1 MSISTEIERLQTAKA
16 NIKTAIEEKGVTVGE
31 GTIDTYAELIS
42 KISSGVG
49 GKKYVEGTV
58 IFVDNTT
65 APTVEHNLGVVPTL
79 FLLLPDHG
87 IDYTIDA
94 ENAAIIVS
102 NEIIQTFVLNAA
114 VNVFGASFESRAA
127 YGTYGA
133 WFTANNGNLTETT
146 AKLPQ
151 RSASYR
157 YRTGVSY
164 KWIAVE

>member
-1 MSISTEIERLQTAKA
+1 MSIATEIERLQTAKA
-16 NIKTAIEEKGVTVGE
+16 DIKTAIENKGVTVGDK
-31 GTIDTYAELIS
+31 TIDTYAELIS
-42 KISSGVG
+42 KITSGSSG
-49 GKKYVEGTV
+49 KKFVEGTV
-58 IFVDNTT
+58 TFVDVTT

-79 FLLLPDHG
+79 FMLLPDYE

-94 ENAAIIVS
+94 ENAAVIVS

-114 VNVFGASFESRAA
+114 VNVCALSFETRAA

-133 WFTANNGNLTETT
+133 WFTVNNGNLTETT

-157 YRTGVSY
+157 YRAGVPY
-164 KWIAVE
+164 KWIAIE